1 MKNNLC
7 GFVVQFSGLM
17 KRLSISQLYKRLTHF
32 MIAVYC
38 IILNMLKSS
47 AVLSCFR
54 ITKMGGNPR

>member
-1 MKNNLC
+1 MNNNLC

-17 KRLSISQLYKRLTHF
+17 KRLSISRLYKRLTHF

-38 IILNMLKSS
+38 ITQNMLKSS

-54 ITKMGGNPR
+54 ITKMEGNPR